1 MVEKALAAMALVF
14 LSGSALAQS
23 STSMSRSDHA
33 AIKAACTD
41 LVLDYAYY
49 RDRPDALG
57 FANVFAPEGELRV
70 MGQVFIGR
78 KALHDRLANATDGP
92 VYRHMMSTIRIFP
105 VSPREATGGGRG
117 ARASESS
124 GTSFSRRPPGPRA
137 CLPGRGPGGWL
148 PRPDVLRGGGDAGL
162 RKLEPTSSRGSLAS

>member
-57 FANVFAPEGELRV
+57 FANVFAPDGELRV

-105 VSPREATGGGRG
+105 VSPREATGVSYVTVYSAPAGTGPAQISNFAAVGEYRDEFVLTDSG
-117 ARASESS
+117 WKIARRE
-124 GTSFSRRPPGPRA
+124 FVPVF
-137 CLPGRGPGGWL
+137 L
-148 PRPDVLRGGGDAGL
+148 PRD
-162 RKLEPTSSRGSLAS
+162 S